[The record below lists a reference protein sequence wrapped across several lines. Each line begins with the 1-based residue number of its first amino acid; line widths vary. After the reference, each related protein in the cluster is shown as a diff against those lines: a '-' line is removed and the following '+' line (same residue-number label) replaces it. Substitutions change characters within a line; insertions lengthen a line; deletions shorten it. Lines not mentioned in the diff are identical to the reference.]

1 MQLSPGSLIKT
12 TFSWSSL
19 TDDVF
24 IHQCPTNKYVQN
36 GKPCG
41 KNKVRILL
49 GVIVN
54 SSYKIDLEVLMCLFF
69 FCRDTATT
77 VNVPYMTNN
86 VKTCG
91 GLV

>member
-24 IHQCPTNKYVQN
+24 IHQCPSNKYVQN

-41 KNKVRILL
+41 NNKVRILL

-54 SSYKIDLEVLMCLFF
+54 SIIK
-69 FCRDTATT
+69 
-77 VNVPYMTNN
+77 
-86 VKTCG
+86 
-91 GLV
+91 